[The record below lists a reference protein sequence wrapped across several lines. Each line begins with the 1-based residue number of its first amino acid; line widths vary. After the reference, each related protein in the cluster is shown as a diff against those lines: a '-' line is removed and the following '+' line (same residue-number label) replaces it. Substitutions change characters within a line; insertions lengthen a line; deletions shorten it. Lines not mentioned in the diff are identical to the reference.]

1 MQQDNAVRVYL
12 VESHP
17 KNRGRSGE
25 FEGVGAH
32 LFAIAVKEAK
42 ERGFDAVYF
51 TPKNS
56 YWAI

>member
-32 LFAIAVKEAK
+32 LFAIAAKEAK

-56 YWAI
+56 Y